1 MSDRMIDEGEE
12 QRPRRPRIKNKSSF
26 VSGGSSDRSER
37 NFYVNL
43 TNLIAE
49 DSARPMPYRSKF

>member
-1 MSDRMIDEGEE
+1 MSDRMVDEGEE
-12 QRPRRPRIKNKSSF
+12 RLPRRPRLKNKSSF

-37 NFYVNL
+37 NFYANL

-49 DSARPMPYRSKF
+49 DNARPMPYRSKF